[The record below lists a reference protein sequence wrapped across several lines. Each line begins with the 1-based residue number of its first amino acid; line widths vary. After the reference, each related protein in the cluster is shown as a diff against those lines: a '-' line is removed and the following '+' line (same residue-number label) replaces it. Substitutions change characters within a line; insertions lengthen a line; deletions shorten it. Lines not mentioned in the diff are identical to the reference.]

1 MTNLTPMNNSIRIL
15 IISTLLLLLISLFL
29 PFIQAESYLED
40 SDHDINFYT
49 IWGFQHVSGIFAFV
63 VSFFIAGFG
72 MGLTRIKPV
81 NVLTTILGSVV
92 YFGIFVVISLLSLNT
107 WGNGYSHNFS
117 IGFYTFLV
125 GVISISTLSIINS
138 SRNIVK
144 VNDNS
149 LLDS

>member
-1 MTNLTPMNNSIRIL
+1 MTNLTPMKNSIRVL

-40 SDHDINFYT
+40 SDLNSKFYT

-72 MGLTRIKPV
+72 MGLTRIKAV
-81 NVLTTILGSVV
+81 NVLITILVSIV
-92 YFGIFVVISLLSLNT
+92 YFGIFGLISLLSLNT
-107 WGNGYSHNFS
+107 WGNGYSHEFS
-117 IGFYTFLV
+117 IGFYTFLA
-125 GVISISTLSIINS
+125 GVISISILSIINS

-144 VNDNS
+144 VKDNS

>member
-1 MTNLTPMNNSIRIL
+1 MNNSIRIL

-29 PFIQAESYLED
+29 PFIQAKSYLEER
-40 SDHDINFYT
+40 DHVTKFYT
-49 IWGFQHVSGIFAFV
+49 IWGFQNFSGIFAFV

-72 MGLTRIKPV
+72 MGLTRIKPI

-107 WGNGYSHNFS
+107 WGNGYSHDFS